1 MYLLIVDK
9 EYDEW
14 EEHSILGRKRKW
26 FDLFE
31 AKTELEK
38 HKPIQGTYLNLLKG
52 YESHASFSD
61 VDSHF
66 SKNASVKHNEFD
78 SFSSNLSHQYS
89 SLMTNFSV
97 NFLYNPTL
105 CSDHMEKLSSSSS
118 CLLNANGNMIAS
130 SSSSNN

>member
-14 EEHSILGRKRKW
+14 EENSILGRKRKW
-26 FDLFE
+26 FNLFE
-31 AKTELEK
+31 AKTELDK

-52 YESHASFSD
+52 YESNASFSD
-61 VDSHF
+61 VDKNF
-66 SKNASVKHNEFD
+66 SKNKSVNHNEFD

-97 NFLYNPTL
+97 NFLYNPVVR
-105 CSDHMEKLSSSSS
+105 SDHMEKLSSSSP
-118 CLLNANGNMIAS
+118 CLLNASGNMIAS
-130 SSSSNN
+130 SSSPNN